1 MIGPKVRPAYRPMA
15 TRLLAQERLSSP
27 ATLGIAAD
35 DAGKYGT
42 SNTEDAKAIAR
53 SSPGEWVTSAITSQ
67 HTAEADSLTIM
78 TRRRS
83 NRSPTAPA
91 SGPRK
96 PITAHVSN
104 IVAEIQA
111 VDRVCW

>member
-1 MIGPKVRPAYRPMA
+1 
-15 TRLLAQERLSSP
+15 LSSP

-42 SNTEDAKAIAR
+42 SKAEDANAIAR
-53 SSPGEWVTSAITSQ
+53 STPGESVTSAIASQ
-67 HTAEADSLTIM
+67 HNAEADSLTIM

-83 NRSPTAPA
+83 NRSPRAPA

-96 PITAHVSN
+96 PITAHVRS

>member
-1 MIGPKVRPAYRPMA
+1 VTCRRPS
-15 TRLLAQERLSSP
+15 EKSSSLE
-27 ATLGIAAD
+27 TLGIAAD
-35 DAGKYGT
+35 DAGKYGA
-42 SNTEDAKAIAR
+42 SDTEDAKAITR
-53 SSPGEWVTSAITSQ
+53 SSQGEWVTSAMTSQ

-104 IVAEIQA
+104 IVAEIHA